1 MLYNVLLTKQPN
13 SHYVA
18 RVMSLPDVV
27 VSGADDAEVLARVR
41 AAIARVQA
49 NSRIVQVEAPPLAE
63 TPNDPWLRFAG
74 IWEDDPDWEAF
85 QAEIRAF
92 RDAIDCETMPS

>member
-18 RVMSLPDVV
+18 RVMALPDVV

-49 NSRIVQVEAPPLAE
+49 NSRIVQVDAPPLTE
-63 TPNDPWLRFAG
+63 TPDDPWLRFAG
-74 IWEDDPDWEAF
+74 MWEDDPDWDVF
-85 QAEIRAF
+85 QAEIQAF
-92 RDAIDCETMPS
+92 RDGIDHETMRS

>member
-13 SHYVA
+13 SQYVA

-63 TPNDPWLRFAG
+63 APDDPWLRFAG
-74 IWEDDPDWEAF
+74 MWEDDPDWDVF
-85 QAEIRAF
+85 QAEIQAF
-92 RDAIDCETMPS
+92 RDAIDRETMSS

>member
-1 MLYNVLLTKQPN
+1 MLYNVLLTTQPN
-13 SHYVA
+13 SQYVA

-49 NSRIVQVEAPPLAE
+49 NSRIVQVEAPPLAD
-63 TPNDPWLRFAG
+63 TPDDPWQRFAG
-74 IWEDDPDWEAF
+74 MWEDDPDWDAF
-85 QAEIRAF
+85 QAEIQAF
-92 RDAIDCETMPS
+92 RDAID

>member
-1 MLYNVLLTKQPN
+1 MMYNVLLTKQPN
-13 SHYVA
+13 SQYVA

-49 NSRIVQVEAPPLAE
+49 NSRIVQVEAPPLTEA
-63 TPNDPWLRFAG
+63 PDDPWLRFAG
-74 IWEDDPDWEAF
+74 MWEDDPDWEAF
-85 QAEIRAF
+85 QAEIQTF
-92 RDAIDCETMPS
+92 RDAIDRETMPL